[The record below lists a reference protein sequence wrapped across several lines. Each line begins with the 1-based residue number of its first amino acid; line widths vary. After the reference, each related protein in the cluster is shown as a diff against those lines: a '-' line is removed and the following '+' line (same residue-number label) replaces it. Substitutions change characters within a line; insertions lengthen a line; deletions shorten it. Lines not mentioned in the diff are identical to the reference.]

1 MQPEPRTYITRGGE
15 VREVPT
21 PMPKSRNTA
30 PINGGMSTTA
40 RITARAKADLKAGVH
55 PATRIALLAD
65 PGDKRCGNCA
75 HHQSHEWYGSRKKI
89 YHKCDIHRL
98 GMSHGAASDIRLMW
112 PACTAWAPEQK
123 AE

>member
-15 VREVPT
+15 VREVPPT
-21 PMPKSRNTA
+21 MPKSRNID
-30 PINGGMSTTA
+30 PMLGGMNTTA
-40 RITARAKADLKAGVH
+40 RITARNKADLAKGVH
-55 PATRIALLAD
+55 PATRIALLE
-65 PGDKRCGNCA
+65 PIGEHRCGDCA
-75 HHQSHEWYGSRKKI
+75 HHVSWEWYGSRKKI

-98 GMSHGAASDIRLMW
+98 GQSHCAASDIRISW